1 MSEMQPAKKKR
12 YNEPWVIELRQY
24 GGNHSPYFDGNFVYY
39 PEIPRKKDLKEMK
52 KKRKYEDLYDEF
64 CAYFEE
70 IWKNYG
76 YSIQCKSQEQW

>member
-39 PEIPRKKDLKEMK
+39 PETPIKKDLKEMK

-70 IWKNYG
+70 IWKNFG
-76 YSIQCKSQEQW
+76 SSIQCKSQEEW